1 LILEPTAVSCSDQVR
16 CPFPTCHST
25 ILFDGVVSTMGLM
38 AILFLFLCLAPT
50 FAFSQPTDQRLR
62 VATRIIKPFVFEE
75 NRALTGFSIELWQ
88 EISTQ
93 LNTKSEFVMKPT
105 VKDLLEA
112 TRSKEVDLAIAAISI
127 TAEREI
133 DWDFSQPMFDAGLQ
147 ILTPAQGAQ
156 SSLFATIIAGV
167 FSSAVLPI
175 LGLVLLMI
183 LIPAHL
189 VWFFERRNSTGMLAH
204 RSYFPGI
211 FEACWWAASTLATQA
226 DQMPRAA
233 LARIVA
239 VIWMFAS
246 VVFIAYFTAA
256 VTSSLTLQQLRGDIN
271 GPEDLPGKRIAT
283 VKGSTSMDYLRSRNI
298 EAMEFANVE
307 EALRAIQQGSADA
320 AVYDAPVLLYYASHQ
335 GKGKMQVVGNIFRK
349 ESYGILFPSNSPHRK
364 PVNEA
369 LLKLR
374 ENGTYDRLYGKWF
387 GGTGP

>member
-1 LILEPTAVSCSDQVR
+1 LLCSITAPSSHRINDSVKDMKRLVTA
-16 CPFPTCHST
+16 FL
-25 ILFDGVVSTMGLM
+25 LFITVASVLG
-38 AILFLFLCLAPT
+38 
-50 FAFSQPTDQRLR
+50 QPREQKLR
-62 VATRIIKPFVFEE
+62 VGTRIVKPFVFEE

-88 EISTQ
+88 EISGQ
-93 LNTKSEFVMKPT
+93 LNAKSEFVMKAT
-105 VKDLLEA
+105 VKELLEA

-147 ILTPAQGAQ
+147 ILTPAQGTQ
-156 SSLFATIIAGV
+156 SSLFTSIIAGV

-271 GPEDLPGKRIAT
+271 GPEDLPGKRVAT

-298 EAMEFANVE
+298 EAMEFTNVE
-307 EALRAIQQGSADA
+307 EALRAMQQGSADA
-320 AVYDAPVLLYYASHQ
+320 VVYDAPVLLYYASHQ

-349 ESYGILFPSNSPHRK
+349 ESYGILFPSNSPYRK

-369 LLKLR
+369 LLKIR

-387 GGTGP
+387 GGNGP

>member
-1 LILEPTAVSCSDQVR
+1 MILEPTVSCSDQVH
-16 CPFPTCHST
+16 CPFPTRQST
-25 ILFDGVVSTMGLM
+25 ILSARVVVFTMGLM
-38 AILFLFLCLAPT
+38 AILFICLAPT
-50 FAFSQPTDQRLR
+50 VALSQPTDQKFR

-75 NRALTGFSIELWQ
+75 NHALTGFSIELWQ
-88 EISTQ
+88 EISGQ
-93 LNTKSEFVMKPT
+93 LNAKSEFVMKAT

-112 TRSKEVDLAIAAISI
+112 TRSKEADLAIAAISI

-147 ILTPAQGAQ
+147 IMTPAQGT
-156 SSLFATIIAGV
+156 SSGLFTAITGGV
-167 FSSAVLPI
+167 FSSTVLPF
-175 LGLVLLMI
+175 LGLVLLM
-183 LIPAHL
+183 LLVPAHL
-189 VWFFERRNSTGMLAH
+189 VWFFEQKHSTGMLTH

-239 VIWMFAS
+239 VIWMFTS

-256 VTSSLTLQQLRGDIN
+256 VTSALTLQQLRGDIN

-283 VKGSTSMDYLRSRNI
+283 VKGSTSMDYLRSLNI
-298 EAMEFANVE
+298 EATEFTNIE
-307 EALRAIQQGSADA
+307 EVLRVLRQGSVDA
-320 AVYDAPVLLYYASHQ
+320 VVYDAPVLLYYASHQ

-369 LLKLR
+369 LLKIR
-374 ENGTYDRLYGKWF
+374 ENGTYDRLYQKWF
-387 GGTGP
+387 GSNGS

>member
-1 LILEPTAVSCSDQVR
+1 MILEPIAVSCPEQAR
-16 CPFPTCHST
+16 YPFPTFQFT
-25 ILFDGVVSTMGLM
+25 ISFDGVISTMGFI
-38 AILFLFLCLAPT
+38 AILFVCLAPT

-88 EISTQ
+88 EISSQ
-93 LNTKSEFVMKPT
+93 LNAKSEYVMKPT

-133 DWDFSQPMFDAGLQ
+133 YWDFSQPMFDAGLQ

-271 GPEDLPGKRIAT
+271 GPEDLPGKRVAT

-320 AVYDAPVLLYYASHQ
+320 VVYDAPVLLYYASHQ

-349 ESYGILFPSNSPHRK
+349 ESYGILFPSNSPYRK

-369 LLKLR
+369 LLKIR

-387 GGTGP
+387 AGTSP

>member
-1 LILEPTAVSCSDQVR
+1 MLCSITFPATHRINDSDKDMKRLVTA
-16 CPFPTCHST
+16 
-25 ILFDGVVSTMGLM
+25 
-38 AILFLFLCLAPT
+38 FLLLVTA
-50 FAFSQPTDQRLR
+50 ASALGQPREQKLR
-62 VATRIIKPFVFEE
+62 VGTRIVKPFVFEE

-88 EISTQ
+88 EISRQ
-93 LNTKSEFVMKPT
+93 LNAQSEFIMKPS
-105 VKDLLEA
+105 VKELLEA
-112 TRSKEVDLAIAAISI
+112 TRSKELDLAIAAISI

-147 ILTPAQGAQ
+147 ILTPAQGTQGGLVA
-156 SSLFATIIAGV
+156 AIIAGV

-183 LIPAHL
+183 LVPAHL
-189 VWFFERRNSTGMLAH
+189 VWFFERRNSTGMINH

-271 GPEDLPGKRIAT
+271 GPEDLPGKRVAT
-283 VKGSTSMDYLRSRNI
+283 VKGSTSMDYLRRHNI
-298 EAMEFANVE
+298 EATEFTNVE
-307 EALRAIQQGSADA
+307 QAFKAAQQGSADA
-320 AVYDAPVLLYYASHQ
+320 VVYDAPVLLYYASHE
-335 GKGKMQVVGNIFRK
+335 GKGKVQVVGNIFRK
-349 ESYGILFPSNSPHRK
+349 ESYGILFPSNSPYRK

-369 LLKLR
+369 LLKIR
-374 ENGTYDRLYGKWF
+374 EDGTYDRLYGKWF
-387 GGTGP
+387 GSNGP

>member
-1 LILEPTAVSCSDQVR
+1 MILEPTVSCSDQVH
-16 CPFPTCHST
+16 CPFPTRQST
-25 ILFDGVVSTMGLM
+25 ILSARVVVFTMGLM
-38 AILFLFLCLAPT
+38 AILFICLAPT
-50 FAFSQPTDQRLR
+50 VALSQPTDQKFR

-75 NRALTGFSIELWQ
+75 NHALTGFSIELWQ
-88 EISTQ
+88 EISGQ
-93 LNTKSEFVMKPT
+93 LNAKSEFVMKAT
-105 VKDLLEA
+105 VKDLLDA
-112 TRSKEVDLAIAAISI
+112 TQSKEADLAIAAISI

-147 ILTPAQGAQ
+147 IMTPAQAT
-156 SSLFATIIAGV
+156 SSGLFTGITGGV
-167 FSSAVLPI
+167 FSSTVLPF
-175 LGLVLLMI
+175 LGLVLLM
-183 LIPAHL
+183 LLVPAHL
-189 VWFFERRNSTGMLAH
+189 VWFFEQKHSTGMLTH

-239 VIWMFAS
+239 VIWMFTS

-256 VTSSLTLQQLRGDIN
+256 VTSALTLQQLRGDIN

-298 EAMEFANVE
+298 EATEFANIE
-307 EALRAIQQGSADA
+307 EVLRVLRQGSVDA
-320 AVYDAPVLLYYASHQ
+320 VVYDAPVLLYYASHQ

-369 LLKLR
+369 LLKIR
-374 ENGTYDRLYGKWF
+374 ENGTYDRLYQKWF
-387 GGTGP
+387 GSNSS